1 MNIFFLPIQIQNER
15 LLISS
20 LLDFCAKS
28 RIGKTY
34 LSKKVHVSVWS
45 QKIWIKNY
53 QFLLLK
59 LPRNLWRFQILDF
72 SASNENLN
80 IGVLDIDLCGPSA
93 PRLFGVVNEQ
103 VLLFWEYIKTI
114 ILMRGLC
121 HIQTVDIGGEY
132 WNRCRILNISLLIN
146 IFLKKNQT

>member
-1 MNIFFLPIQIQNER
+1 VITKD
-15 LLISS
+15 
-20 LLDFCAKS
+20 LD
-28 RIGKTY
+28 
-34 LSKKVHVSVWS
+34 
-45 QKIWIKNY
+45 QKY

-103 VLLFWEYIKTI
+103 VLLF
-114 ILMRGLC
+114 
-121 HIQTVDIGGEY
+121 
-132 WNRCRILNISLLIN
+132 
-146 IFLKKNQT
+146 